1 MTDENLVTVP
11 VTRFF
16 CVFFSCFPLF
26 FPFSREKTPWRLNRG
41 VSLRIDHMTRTA
53 AFCNI
58 VTGLIVP
65 NSVAL
70 RSREIAVIFNLLK
83 HGG

>member
-1 MTDENLVTVP
+1 MYFV
-11 VTRFF
+11 R
-16 CVFFSCFPLF
+16 VFPYFFPLAVKI
-26 FPFSREKTPWRLNRG
+26 PLWRLNRG
-41 VSLRIDHMTRTA
+41 VSLRIGHMTRTA

-70 RSREIAVIFNLLK
+70 RSREIAVIFNLLI

>member
-1 MTDENLVTVP
+1 MP
-11 VTRFF
+11 VFA
-16 CVFFSCFPLF
+16 VFPYFFPLAVKI
-26 FPFSREKTPWRLNRG
+26 PLWRLNRG

-65 NSVAL
+65 NSVVL
-70 RSREIAVIFNLLK
+70 RSREIAVIFNLLI